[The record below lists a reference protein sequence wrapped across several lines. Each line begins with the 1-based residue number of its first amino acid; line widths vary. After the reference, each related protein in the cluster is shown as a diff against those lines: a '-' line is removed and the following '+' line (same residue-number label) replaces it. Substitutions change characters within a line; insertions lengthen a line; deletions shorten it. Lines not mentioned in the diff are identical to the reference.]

1 VPALAGV
8 DVSVLLRT
16 VAFPGT
22 LAALHHESV
31 TASRSLSNE
40 VECHH
45 EGLQSHRAR
54 RSLERPLLS
63 DGCV

>member
-31 TASRSLSNE
+31 TASRSLS
-40 VECHH
+40 
-45 EGLQSHRAR
+45 
-54 RSLERPLLS
+54 
-63 DGCV
+63 